1 MYNDPHQH
9 PPLPIRR
16 TSRLGKASFMIGI
29 GIFSLV
35 IASVVVMLF
44 VALNDI
50 KAANTV
56 IAITV
61 VGWILAPAG
70 HFIGLVLGIIDVC
83 RRDSKKLVPVLGI
96 VGNAILGGI
105 GLTLLVIVGN
115 MALQTIGAFT

>member
-9 PPLPIRR
+9 LPLPIRR

-35 IASVVVMLF
+35 IASVVVMLIF
-44 VALNDI
+44 ALNDI
-50 KAANTV
+50 KSANTV

-83 RRDSKKLVPVLGI
+83 RRDSKKLVPILGI

-115 MALQTIGAFT
+115 MALQTLGAFT